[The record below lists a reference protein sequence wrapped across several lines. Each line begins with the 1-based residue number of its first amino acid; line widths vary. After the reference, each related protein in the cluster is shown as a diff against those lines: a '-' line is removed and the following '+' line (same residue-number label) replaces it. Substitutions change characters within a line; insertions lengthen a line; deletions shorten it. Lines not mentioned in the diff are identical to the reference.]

1 MWFIRMEQSSA
12 IWGMHA
18 DLYSWR
24 GFFQRWN
31 WNGKNLSS
39 AFLLS

>member
-24 GFFQRWN
+24 GFFPKMELKW
-31 WNGKNLSS
+31 
-39 AFLLS
+39 